1 MSEKQPSSN
10 YRNDVRSI
18 YQNWVQKLSRGKI
31 SYMKWKKRWM
41 VIRSN
46 GQLYSYKERPNSLME
61 QKQHST
67 FEIGP
72 ESIVQWD
79 KKTKTISLTVGEEPA
94 TRERVFRVVLSSNE
108 SLKVKESEQLTWKW
122 YNTLKDIA
130 LRKRM
135 WYVLQMRSTGQE
147 ELKTNFQTIVSP
159 PPLYEQK
166 RVSERLEDV
175 LDEKFDTDCQNF
187 WNEGLKSKG
196 HNIHYE
202 FNDSDIEILWHMY
215 AKHKFYMSND
225 CLELML
231 GDAFARAHG
240 TKGTHMQ
247 KNSHNFTETISDRAY
262 SAMVFLDS
270 KKKDGFVDFEDF
282 KLINTRAFWK
292 NVDFLTP
299 ILPDHETDQLWL
311 SFFQCLEDT
320 GTLSKNIIHRLWMMY
335 TTKDDGYLYQ
345 LDLEG
350 FLADFMDATADQ
362 WPDVNEYLVE
372 RFHKKIS
379 TRAAIALRFLT
390 GDESP
395 KVTIEQFAAISQKEF
410 WVYVDF
416 FPTGEEVPMGEE
428 DEEMDAV
435 DIKSESFQT
444 AEMGLT
450 LRPEPSVENIIRSLS
465 GGDLLIEDD
474 SDDCFNNEPEDIF
487 IEILH
492 EPEEKTR
499 IWEETEEKLD
509 FSIKE
514 SRDSCAMPIIL
525 ESIVEKSVAES
536 DLTDSLPDSA
546 SDDLS
551 EESDKVEIFNKE
563 SVVYSLLSKTPVTNR
578 RHSLRLVHE
587 DELTI
592 EP

>member
-1 MSEKQPSSN
+1 
-10 YRNDVRSI
+10 
-18 YQNWVQKLSRGKI
+18 
-31 SYMKWKKRWM
+31 M

-61 QKQHST
+61 QKQHLT

-72 ESIVQWD
+72 ESIVLWD
-79 KKTKTISLTVGEEPA
+79 KKTKTINLTVGEEPA
-94 TRERVFRVVLSSNE
+94 ARMRVFRVVLPSSE
-108 SLKVKESEQLTWKW
+108 SLKGKENEQETKKW
-122 YNTLKDIA
+122 YSTLKDIA

-135 WYVLQMRSTGQE
+135 WYVLQLRSSGQE
-147 ELKTNFQTIVSP
+147 ELKTSFQTIVSP
-159 PPLYEQK
+159 PPLYAQK
-166 RVSERLEDV
+166 KVSEGLEDV
-175 LDEKFDTDCQNF
+175 LDEKFDTDCQKF
-187 WNEGLKSKG
+187 WQKGLRWRG
-196 HNIHYE
+196 HNIRYE
-202 FNDSDIEILWHMY
+202 FNESDIEILWHMY

-225 CLELML
+225 CLELLL

-299 ILPDHETDQLWL
+299 ILPDHEANQLWL

-350 FLADFMDATADQ
+350 FLADFMDATAAQ
-362 WPDVNEYLVE
+362 WPEVDEYHVE
-372 RFHKKIS
+372 DFHKMIS

-390 GDESP
+390 GDESA
-395 KVTIEQFAAISQKEF
+395 KVTIEQFAAISQQEF

-416 FPTGEEVPMGEE
+416 FPTEAEEE
-428 DEEMDAV
+428 DEEMCAV
-435 DIKSESFQT
+435 DVKSESVKT

-450 LRPEPSVENIIRSLS
+450 LSSEPSVEKIIRSLS
-465 GGDLLIEDD
+465 GAELLIEDD
-474 SDDCFNNEPEDIF
+474 SDECLNNEPKDIF
-487 IEILH
+487 IEVLQ
-492 EPEEKTR
+492 EPDEKNR
-499 IWEETEEKLD
+499 IWEETEEKLE

-514 SRDSCAMPIIL
+514 SCDSFAMPVIL

-536 DLTDSLPDSA
+536 DLTDSMPDSA

-551 EESDKVEIFNKE
+551 QGSDKIKILKKE
-563 SVVYSLLSKTPVTNR
+563 SIVNSLLSKTAVTDR

-587 DELTI
+587 D
-592 EP
+592 

>member
-10 YRNDVRSI
+10 FRNDVRSI
-18 YQNWVQKLSRGKI
+18 CQNWVHKLTKGKI
-31 SYMKWKKRWM
+31 PYMKWKKRWM

-46 GQLYSYKERPNSLME
+46 GQLYSYKERPKSLME
-61 QKQHST
+61 QKQHAT

-72 ESIVQWD
+72 ESIILWD

-94 TRERVFRVVLSSNE
+94 SRERIFRVVLPSSE
-108 SLKVKESEQLTWKW
+108 SLNGKEDEQETKKW
-122 YNTLKDIA
+122 YYTLKHIA

-135 WYVLQMRSTGQE
+135 WYVLQMRSSGQE
-147 ELKTNFQTIVSP
+147 ELKTSFQTIVHP
-159 PPLYEQK
+159 PPLYAQK

-187 WNEGLKSKG
+187 WKEGLRLRG

-202 FNDSDIEILWHMY
+202 FNESDIEILWHMY

-225 CLELML
+225 CLELLL

-270 KKKDGFVDFEDF
+270 KEKDGFVDFEDF
-282 KLINTRAFWK
+282 KLISTRAFWK

-350 FLADFMDATADQ
+350 FLADFIDATAAQ
-362 WPDVNEYLVE
+362 WPEVNEYLVE
-372 RFHKKIS
+372 DFHNMIS

-390 GDESP
+390 GDESA
-395 KVTIEQFAAISQKEF
+395 KVTIKQFAAISQKEF

-416 FPTGEEVPMGEE
+416 FPTEEE
-428 DEEMDAV
+428 DKEMDAGDV
-435 DIKSESFQT
+435 KSESSQK
-444 AEMGLT
+444 AEKGLT
-450 LRPEPSVENIIRSLS
+450 LSLEPSVETIIRSLS

-474 SDDCFNNEPEDIF
+474 SDDSFNNEAEDIF
-487 IEILH
+487 IEVLQ
-492 EPEEKTR
+492 EPEEKTP
-499 IWEETEEKLD
+499 IWEETEEKLE
-509 FSIKE
+509 FSIKQ
-514 SRDSCAMPIIL
+514 SRDSHAMPVIL
-525 ESIVEKSVAES
+525 EPIVEKSVAES
-536 DLTDSLPDSA
+536 DITDSMPESA

-551 EESDKVEIFNKE
+551 QGSDKVEINKE
-563 SVVYSLLSKTPVTNR
+563 SIVYSLLSKTTVANR
-578 RHSLRLVHE
+578 RHSLRFARE
-587 DELTI
+587 DSVDH
-592 EP
+592 